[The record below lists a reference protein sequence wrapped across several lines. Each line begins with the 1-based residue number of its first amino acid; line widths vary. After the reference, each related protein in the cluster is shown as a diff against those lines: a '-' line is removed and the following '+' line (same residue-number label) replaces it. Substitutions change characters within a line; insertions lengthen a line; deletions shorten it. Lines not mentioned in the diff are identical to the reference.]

1 MLEVSTIARISL
13 AKLRVIPH
21 QVSEDADFTDKA
33 MPCFEHYREMSET
46 GRSGWRSTPTLL
58 SLLSVIAV
66 RSTLRSHFGGGILAL
81 VSERNNRGDQYADPE
96 EPVGVFVEQAT

>member
-33 MPCFEHYREMSET
+33 MPCFEFTTEKCQR
-46 GRSGWRSTPTLL
+46 
-58 SLLSVIAV
+58 
-66 RSTLRSHFGGGILAL
+66 
-81 VSERNNRGDQYADPE
+81 
-96 EPVGVFVEQAT
+96 PVGRAGGLPRHF